1 MVKPLYY
8 MYPQEYRSI
17 LFLGWQGTNFDHGCA
32 KYTFHP
38 QNLNFIASRNLID
51 YKNKHRNN
59 IIWLLQLLYS
69 FFLKTMESF
78 DESNVDE
85 LSDEQSICIL
95 NLEKSEE
102 LKDEAG
108 LYDNSASIKNPNKDD
123 SRRLFQVH
131 KMDLV
136 WDPTKP
142 YDQLPDRL
150 EQDGPVPLDF
160 PAHFYDVEGGIS
172 VIYWDEDRSTGCLC
186 SILGVNEVD
195 RTFKFQALSWQGRKK
210 KTFFDTGRTI
220 KAKESSV
227 WRLVHRMEFE
237 RPIKKDG
244 LRVGQT
250 LRILLKNQFTD
261 FTGFVLERRKQWV
274 RVRPTESKSDD
285 DNEFKLSDIVSAT
298 EIMYSPLFY
307 RLRQFVAGERVG
319 KKNISWKACGESKE
333 CPDDP
338 PTKPKM
344 LLHAPPGCT
353 HKRAWHF

>member
-1 MVKPLYY
+1 
-8 MYPQEYRSI
+8 
-17 LFLGWQGTNFDHGCA
+17 
-32 KYTFHP
+32 
-38 QNLNFIASRNLID
+38 
-51 YKNKHRNN
+51 
-59 IIWLLQLLYS
+59 
-69 FFLKTMESF
+69 MESF

-210 KTFFDTGRTI
+210 KTFFDTGKTI
-220 KAKESSV
+220 RARESSV
-227 WRLVHRMEFE
+227 
-237 RPIKKDG
+237 
-244 LRVGQT
+244 
-250 LRILLKNQFTD
+250 
-261 FTGFVLERRKQWV
+261 
-274 RVRPTESKSDD
+274 
-285 DNEFKLSDIVSAT
+285 
-298 EIMYSPLFY
+298 
-307 RLRQFVAGERVG
+307 
-319 KKNISWKACGESKE
+319 
-333 CPDDP
+333 
-338 PTKPKM
+338 
-344 LLHAPPGCT
+344 
-353 HKRAWHF
+353 